1 MGHFDNRS
9 ILFLHGYDSS
19 SQGEKPNMLR
29 QLYPENR
36 LLIPDLPLDP
46 LECMKLSEDTLRTA
60 SNDTII
66 IGASLGGFYAYYLAA
81 KFKKDCLL
89 INPVYQPAMEAK
101 KMLELEQNPEKK
113 KVILNAANM
122 YLTFASN
129 LNSLTPPAN
138 CYVALGEHDETIDPQ
153 ASSAHF
159 SQATVKT
166 YDDDHYML
174 NAFAQVMQDF
184 EAFLE
189 ESF

>member
-1 MGHFDNRS
+1 MRDFNNRS
-9 ILFLHGYDSS
+9 ILYLHGYDSS
-19 SQGEKPNMLR
+19 SQGSKPQLLR
-29 QLYPENR
+29 QLYPNNR

-46 LECMKLSEDTLRTA
+46 LECMTLCEDTLRTA

-101 KMLELEQNPEKK
+101 KMLELEEHPEKK

-122 YLTFASN
+122 YLNYTSN
-129 LNSLTPPAN
+129 LNALKHPTN
-138 CYVALGEHDETIDPQ
+138 CFVALGTHDTIINPE
-153 ASSAHF
+153 AAALHF
-159 SQATVKT
+159 ADAVIKN

-174 NAFAQVMQDF
+174 KSFPSIMKDF
-184 EAFLE
+184 EVFLDE
-189 ESF
+189 RF

>member
-1 MGHFDNRS
+1 MGSFNNRS
-9 ILFLHGYDSS
+9 ILYLHGYDSS
-19 SQGEKPNMLR
+19 SQGSKPQLLR
-29 QLYPENR
+29 QLYPHNR

-46 LECMKLSEDTLRTA
+46 LKCMNLSEDALRKA

-101 KMLELEQNPEKK
+101 KMLDMEDNLEKK

-122 YLTFASN
+122 YLNYASN
-129 LNSLTPPAN
+129 LNNLKHPVN
-138 CYVALGEHDETIDPQ
+138 CFVALGNQDSIIDPQ
-153 ASSAHF
+153 KSSLHF
-159 SQATVKT
+159 ADALIKT
-166 YDDDHYML
+166 YHDDHYML
-174 NAFAQVMQDF
+174 KSFPAVMKDF

-189 ESF
+189 ETF